1 MKVTY
6 TEEAE
11 RDLIEIGSYTLSEW
25 GEDQYV
31 AYMSMLEECCERVL
45 PGIKHAQAVPQR
57 AGLFRYRCARHI
69 VYFRRVRSGIA
80 VTRILHEL
88 MLPSRHL

>member
-1 MKVTY
+1 MKVRY

-11 RDLIEIGSYTLSEW
+11 RDLSEVGWYTLTGW
-25 GEDQYV
+25 GEEQYV

-57 AGLFRYRCARHI
+57 PGLFRYRCARHV
-69 VYFRRVRSGIA
+69 VYFRRARSGITI
-80 VTRILHEL
+80 TRILHEC